1 MKPERHDTEGAGR
14 QRTPP
19 APDTPEL
26 AEQRAQA
33 PTAQAMIKAT
43 RRLLAEGG
51 LASATDRRIHAAT
64 PHPKLG
70 RGWPPGT
77 LRYYFGSLEGL
88 LVQVAR
94 YEHLQRLDHIR
105 RTLRQANSRDG
116 LTQALLRLVDT
127 PEHYRV
133 IRALLDASA
142 AMPKLAAQQQ
152 RLWAD
157 WRTRM
162 REIVLELQDRGI
174 VHPEH
179 DPEALAL
186 VWGAV
191 TLGLADQR
199 EAEPALDPQAVYS
212 LLQRYAAQLH

>member
-1 MKPERHDTEGAGR
+1 
-14 QRTPP
+14 
-19 APDTPEL
+19 
-26 AEQRAQA
+26 
-33 PTAQAMIKAT
+33 MIKTT
-43 RRLLAEGG
+43 RRLLVEGG

-88 LVQVAR
+88 LIQVAR
-94 YEHLQRLDHIR
+94 SEHLQRLDHVR
-105 RTLRQANSRDG
+105 RTLRQTSSSDA
-116 LTQALLRLVDT
+116 LTGALLRLVDA

-133 IRALLDASA
+133 IRALLDASTT
-142 AMPKLAAQQQ
+142 MPHLAAQQQ

-157 WRTRM
+157 WRARM
-162 REIVLELQDRGI
+162 REIVIELQTRDI
-174 VHPEH
+174 VRPEH

-186 VWGAV
+186 VWSAV
-191 TLGLADQR
+191 TLGLADHR
-199 EAEPALDPQAVYS
+199 EAEPALDLQAVYT